1 MLLNRPRLKEKPITL
16 KNSRINNK
24 KLSNLKSKP
33 YSKFSRLQALKSENV
48 TAHSN
53 NEKANNL
60 NQEIAQATQK
70 LVER

>member
-1 MLLNRPRLKEKPITL
+1 MLLNQPRLKEKPITL

-24 KLSNLKSKP
+24 KLFNSKSKS

-53 NEKANNL
+53 NEKANYL
-60 NQEIAQATQK
+60 NKEIAQATQK